1 MGTGVLSA
9 QTLEEPSMLIRIKR
23 NWEMPEREATPESVY
38 ADRRRLVQG
47 LALGPLLAAS
57 APLLRATKALAQE
70 VDPTVLLYPV
80 KQNAAY
86 KLDRPVTEEDLVT
99 TYNNYYEFGS
109 YKRISQL
116 AQRLPI
122 RPWTIKIDGMVEQP
136 MEIGMDDLIKKMP
149 LEERLYRH
157 RCVEAW
163 SMAVPWSGF
172 PLKALVEFA
181 RPSAGVKYLRMTTFE
196 NADVAPGQ
204 KAVWYPWPY
213 VEGLT
218 LDEAPNELAFIAT
231 GLYGKP
237 IPKQNGA
244 PLRLVTPWKYGFKSV
259 KSIVSFTFTNEQ
271 PKTFW
276 WEIAAD
282 EYGFWA
288 NVNPAVDHPRWSQ
301 KTELPLG
308 QEERV
313 PTQLFNGYAEQ
324 VASLYKGLEASE
336 GDRLYR

>member
-1 MGTGVLSA
+1 
-9 QTLEEPSMLIRIKR
+9 MLIRIR
-23 NWEMPEREATPESVY
+23 RGWELPERLATAESVY
-38 ADRRRLVQG
+38 ADRRRLVQAM
-47 LALGPLLAAS
+47 ALGPLLAA
-57 APLLRATKALAQE
+57 AGPWLGPARAAAE
-70 VDPTVLLYPV
+70 AADPSVLLYPV
-80 KQNAAY
+80 KRNEAFA
-86 KLDRPVTEEDLVT
+86 LDRPLSEEELVT
-99 TYNNYYEFGS
+99 TYNNFYEFGS
-109 YKRISQL
+109 HKRISKL
-116 AQRLPI
+116 AGRLPV
-122 RPWTIKIDGMVEQP
+122 RPWTVRIDGMVEQER
-136 MEIGMDDLIKKMP
+136 EIGIDDLLKAMP

-181 RPSAGVKYLRMTTFE
+181 RPSAGAKYLKMTSFQDE
-196 NADVAPGQ
+196 DVAPGQ

-218 LDEAPNELAFIAT
+218 LEEATNDLAFIGT

-237 IPKQNGA
+237 MPKQNGA

-259 KSIVSFTFTNEQ
+259 KSVVSFSFTDEM

-276 WEIAAD
+276 WEIAPD

-288 NVNPAVDHPRWSQ
+288 NVNPKVDHPRWSQ
-301 KTELPLG
+301 ATERPLG
-308 QEERV
+308 LDERV
-313 PTQLFNGYAEQ
+313 PTLPFNGYAAE
-324 VASLYKGLEASE
+324 VAHLYKGLEASE